1 MKSIKATDIFN
12 AVVALLSVIIG
23 GDLVSSAENKTL
35 GIVFLTVAAVM
46 IVFLACVFGYRIYI
60 SDKQKGES
68 RELILRG
75 AKRHLEYL
83 MKLARKSD
91 KAASAV
97 RKNAYGDDYCK
108 YVLDG
113 KTEAVA
119 EDKTISD
126 ATKLEKRVAAVG
138 IQEKRLSDLGSRE
151 VTDAII
157 DCIKD
162 VDKVMLQV
170 EQPHIRYE
178 LGKYVAA
185 NASDVWDKVKAL
197 VDMQGWTAVL
207 MRKYS
212 LMEKALAAACETI
225 EQIKKELPSVDVVLN
240 GNSSEKEISDTYN
253 CLLYETRVYRHYAAA
268 PKYRR
273 NNLEKAFVN
282 IKKAAECIDELKRLA
297 PVLSEKQ
304 NREVLRTEYGVVYG
318 IAELYYDIARDKAK
332 KGLYSDARAA
342 ITKALEKT
350 DSMCDSFG
358 QLAELDAHRALK
370 VRVLENKIFFV
381 VRNLFKET
389 DCDGAVKAA
398 FERYK
403 GSDTSETENRLD
415 ENLDYVL
422 GVLNHN
428 IYADEAIESYLQQRI
443 MQVYK
448 IAGSRMGI
456 KFGEPLT
463 HKE

>member
-1 MKSIKATDIFN
+1 M
-12 AVVALLSVIIG
+12 
-23 GDLVSSAENKTL
+23 
-35 GIVFLTVAAVM
+35 
-46 IVFLACVFGYRIYI
+46 
-60 SDKQKGES
+60 
-68 RELILRG
+68 
-75 AKRHLEYL
+75 
-83 MKLARKSD
+83 
-91 KAASAV
+91 
-97 RKNAYGDDYCK
+97 
-108 YVLDG
+108 
-113 KTEAVA
+113 
-119 EDKTISD
+119 
-126 ATKLEKRVAAVG
+126 
-138 IQEKRLSDLGSRE
+138 
-151 VTDAII
+151 
-157 DCIKD
+157 
-162 VDKVMLQV
+162 
-170 EQPHIRYE
+170 
-178 LGKYVAA
+178 
-185 NASDVWDKVKAL
+185 
-197 VDMQGWTAVL
+197 
-207 MRKYS
+207 
-212 LMEKALAAACETI
+212 
-225 EQIKKELPSVDVVLN
+225 
-240 GNSSEKEISDTYN
+240 
-253 CLLYETRVYRHYAAA
+253 
-268 PKYRR
+268 
-273 NNLEKAFVN
+273 
-282 IKKAAECIDELKRLA
+282 
-297 PVLSEKQ
+297 
-304 NREVLRTEYGVVYG
+304 VYG